1 MDNQLFPEF
10 LFGEFRF
17 RMRLQ
22 DNFFAG
28 IERYRVVAPAA
39 CRIAEFGENKE
50 RKLSGGERNFETG
63 AGLPDLRFYLR
74 NGKSGHF
81 VRDGEELVPQHL
93 RSGFETKLEES
104 VFRIAAIR
112 NLCGEGGALSGDF
125 QFFRK
130 YVFRFPAEG
139 MEQQMQSARDA
150 VRSVIDKTDREHA
163 VPFFT
168 AVRRSGAKKRF
179 AA

>member
-50 RKLSGGERNFETG
+50 RKLSGGERNIETG
-63 AGLPDLRFYLR
+63 SRLPDLRSYLR
-74 NGKSGHF
+74 NGKSGAL
-81 VRDGEELVPQHL
+81 VCDGEEFVPQHL

-104 VFRIAAIR
+104 VFRIAAVR
-112 NLCGEGGALSGDF
+112 NLYGEDNALSGDF
-125 QFFRK
+125 QLFRK
-130 YVFRFPAEG
+130 
-139 MEQQMQSARDA
+139 
-150 VRSVIDKTDREHA
+150 
-163 VPFFT
+163 
-168 AVRRSGAKKRF
+168 
-179 AA
+179 